1 LLLYFP
7 TPDPPVVPI
16 NESQLLD
23 SLQENLHQIIAEAG
37 ANGISYK
44 ELRKKLNLVQPCISP
59 AKRDAALDQLITA
72 KRVQLKETANVYG
85 AKCRRYFVTPSTEV
99 DSQSGNG

>member
-1 LLLYFP
+1 MK
-7 TPDPPVVPI
+7 
-16 NESQLLD
+16 SQLLD

-72 KRVQLKETANVYG
+72 KRVQLKETANVM
-85 AKCRRYFVTPSTEV
+85 VPSAVVILLLHSDGGRLTIW
-99 DSQSGNG
+99 